1 MQQSNKLAAAGLALA
16 GALFLIVNLFSG
28 DVLRSVRADLTEQKL
43 YTLSEGTRNI
53 LGGLEEPI
61 TLRYFYPESMMLE
74 EARLKPLMAYGERVR
89 EMLDQYVAASDGQ
102 VRLEVIDPEPLS
114 EAEELAVA
122 YGIQGV
128 TVNMQGDRMYFGLA
142 GTNSVDDEEV
152 IASFDPTR
160 EHKLEFDIT
169 ELIDR
174 LEDPEQK
181 VLGLVSA
188 LPLRGGTQQVPN
200 QFGQPQTRE
209 TEPWPIVQLLDQ
221 NYDVRDLDPETLTE
235 VPDDVDILMIVHPKG
250 LTPEGVY
257 AIDQFALAGGKVAAF
272 VDSYAFYDPTVQGGG
287 VAALDQGQDTG
298 IDPLLEAWGVR
309 VRPSASAGDETTAFQ
324 VGSRSG
330 AAVRLPLF
338 FEIRDET
345 IDDDDIVTASL
356 ETAAMMSPAVVE
368 PADEL
373 QGDLEVTS
381 LMTTTEEG
389 GGTLDPMLYAT
400 RLDPE
405 QVRELFA
412 PGGEALSL
420 AVRVRGSV
428 RTAFEDGPPAAG
440 DDEPADDGPD
450 GGEPD
455 PADETS
461 VDGAPDEG
469 TDGEPAEGD
478 SEHLTESQ
486 APFNAIVVGDTDMLH
501 AELWANQ
508 VRGLFGGLTYRARNG
523 NAPFMLGILESLSG
537 SDDLISLRSREPY
550 ARPFTRKE
558 DLRRQAEEEF
568 REKEQELEQKL
579 QETEARLQ
587 ELQSQKSP
595 TDALLLSPEQE
606 AELARFQE
614 ERLETR
620 RELRRVRRELDADIE
635 ALGTRLELLNVFVLP
650 LVIALLAAAWFLAR
664 RSGGARA

>member
-1 MQQSNKLAAAGLALA
+1 MQQSNKLAAAGLLLA

-53 LGGLEEPI
+53 LGDLEEPI

-74 EARLKPLMAYGERVR
+74 EERLKPLMAYGERVR

-152 IASFDPTR
+152 IGSFDPTR

-188 LPLRGGTQQVPN
+188 LPLRGGTQEVPN

-221 NYDVRDLDPETLTE
+221 SFDVRDLDPATLTE
-235 VPDDVDILMIVHPKG
+235 VPADVDILMLVHPKG
-250 LTPEGVY
+250 LSPEGVY

-309 VRPSASAGDETTAFQ
+309 VRPSASAGDETTAYQ
-324 VGSRSG
+324 IGSRSG

-368 PADEL
+368 PADDL
-373 QGDLEVTS
+373 PDGLEVTS
-381 LMTTTEEG
+381 LMTTTAEG

-405 QVRELFA
+405 QVLELFA

-428 RTAFEDGPPAAG
+428 RTAFEEGPPSAENDASADDDQGSGADDPAGEATEGADGEAG
-440 DDEPADDGPD
+440 DADPD
-450 GGEPD
+450 
-455 PADETS
+455 
-461 VDGAPDEG
+461 
-469 TDGEPAEGD
+469 
-478 SEHLTESQ
+478 HLTESK

-558 DLRRQAEEEF
+558 DLRRAAEEEF

-620 RELRRVRRELDADIE
+620 RELRRVRRELDADID

>member
-1 MQQSNKLAAAGLALA
+1 
-16 GALFLIVNLFSG
+16 
-28 DVLRSVRADLTEQKL
+28 
-43 YTLSEGTRNI
+43 
-53 LGGLEEPI
+53 
-61 TLRYFYPESMMLE
+61 ML
-74 EARLKPLMAYGERVR
+74 
-89 EMLDQYVAASDGQ
+89 
-102 VRLEVIDPEPLS
+102 
-114 EAEELAVA
+114 
-122 YGIQGV
+122 
-128 TVNMQGDRMYFGLA
+128 
-142 GTNSVDDEEV
+142 
-152 IASFDPTR
+152 
-160 EHKLEFDIT
+160 
-169 ELIDR
+169 
-174 LEDPEQK
+174 
-181 VLGLVSA
+181 
-188 LPLRGGTQQVPN
+188 
-200 QFGQPQTRE
+200 
-209 TEPWPIVQLLDQ
+209 
-221 NYDVRDLDPETLTE
+221 
-235 VPDDVDILMIVHPKG
+235 VHPKG
-250 LTPEGVY
+250 LSPEGVY

-309 VRPSASAGDETTAFQ
+309 VRPSASAGDETTAYQ
-324 VGSRSG
+324 IGSRSG

-368 PADEL
+368 PADDL
-373 QGDLEVTS
+373 PDGLEVTS
-381 LMTTTEEG
+381 LMTTTAEG

-405 QVRELFA
+405 QVLELFA

-428 RTAFEDGPPAAG
+428 RTAFEEGPPSAENDASADDDQGSGADDPAGEATEGADGEAG
-440 DDEPADDGPD
+440 DADPD
-450 GGEPD
+450 
-455 PADETS
+455 
-461 VDGAPDEG
+461 
-469 TDGEPAEGD
+469 
-478 SEHLTESQ
+478 HLTESK

-558 DLRRQAEEEF
+558 DLRRAAEEEF

-620 RELRRVRRELDADIE
+620 RELRRVRRELDADID

>member
-1 MQQSNKLAAAGLALA
+1 MQQSNKLAAAGLLLA

-53 LGGLEEPI
+53 LGDLEEPI

-74 EARLKPLMAYGERVR
+74 EERLKPLMAYGERVR

-152 IASFDPTR
+152 IGSFDPTR

-188 LPLRGGTQQVPN
+188 LPLRGGTQEVPN

-221 NYDVRDLDPETLTE
+221 SFDVRDLDPATLTE
-235 VPDDVDILMIVHPKG
+235 VLADVDILMLVHPKG
-250 LTPEGVY
+250 LSPEGVY

-309 VRPSASAGDETTAFQ
+309 VRPSASAGDETTAYQ
-324 VGSRSG
+324 IGSRSG

-368 PADEL
+368 PADDL
-373 QGDLEVTS
+373 PDGLEVTS
-381 LMTTTEEG
+381 LMTTTAEG

-405 QVRELFA
+405 QVLELFA

-428 RTAFEDGPPAAG
+428 RTAFEEGPPSAENDASADDDQGSGADDPAGEATEGADGEAG
-440 DDEPADDGPD
+440 DADPD
-450 GGEPD
+450 
-455 PADETS
+455 
-461 VDGAPDEG
+461 
-469 TDGEPAEGD
+469 
-478 SEHLTESQ
+478 HLTESK

-558 DLRRQAEEEF
+558 DLRRAAEEEF

-620 RELRRVRRELDADIE
+620 RELRRVRRELDADID